1 MGLRGLPLLLFYNT
15 SPPARI
21 DFSRPPPPVM
31 SSLFSL
37 LRSASRSN
45 VDSASPA
52 SSGLSDPPASP
63 EREGGSDVPGVSASA
78 PAPTEGD
85 DFVHTGAVVRP
96 RRVLPATPER
106 SSTQSAT
113 QPSVYALR
121 SRSSRLVMLDSDGE
135 DDTAAS
141 RSDAE
146 PPVRPAVSGPP
157 RSGRGGRASHKR
169 VRSTQVDSA
178 GSPSKKSKTAD
189 IEMTP
194 SGRARRSV
202 KMEFGGWNPDPDV
215 VSMSPELQN
224 VFSLHVSQA
233 PQPDLVL
240 PCCMLCVRQW

>member
-1 MGLRGLPLLLFYNT
+1 MP
-15 SPPARI
+15 
-21 DFSRPPPPVM
+21 
-31 SSLFSL
+31 SLFSL
-37 LRSASRSN
+37 LRSAGRSN
-45 VDSASPA
+45 MEEASPA

-78 PAPTEGD
+78 SAPSEGD
-85 DFVHTGAVVRP
+85 GFVPTGAVVRP

-113 QPSVYALR
+113 RPPVYALR
-121 SRSSRLVMLDSDGE
+121 SRSSRLVVLDSDGE

-141 RSDAE
+141 RSDTE
-146 PPVRPAVSGPP
+146 PHVPGPP
-157 RSGRGGRASHKR
+157 RSAKGGRASHKR